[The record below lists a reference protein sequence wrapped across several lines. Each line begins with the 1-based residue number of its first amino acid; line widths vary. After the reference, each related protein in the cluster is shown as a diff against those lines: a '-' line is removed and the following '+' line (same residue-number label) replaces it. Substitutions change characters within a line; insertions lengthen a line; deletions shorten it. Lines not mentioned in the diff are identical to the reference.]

1 MWRHVK
7 VYVLRCLSSPG
18 FDSDI
23 SLLLLPPARKSIE
36 YFAKILNFSIN
47 GVIHFLFPRYF
58 CSLEV
63 FLKEFSPKLKETH
76 VQTEPLTGLKG
87 FFFFFNKKKKKALIS
102 FCVFV
107 HFLDRKTAEEI
118 EPYIWFQIHQLTTS
132 MFIFLHILIV
142 VPSFLSCMIKGPF
155 VSSLVL
161 SSPLN
166 PSSHCGGT
174 PAVCLVWFQVSTQL
188 QDREDCPHAVI
199 SWLDLSVWKSL

>member
-1 MWRHVK
+1 MKAIFRHFCFKNKKKTTLIIDKKWRQQLWRHVK

-36 YFAKILNFSIN
+36 YFPKILNFSIN

-87 FFFFFNKKKKKALIS
+87 FFFFLIKKKSTHLLLCFCSFFRQKDSRGNWALHM
-102 FCVFV
+102 VPNPPVNNLNV
-107 HFLDRKTAEEI
+107 HFSAHINCRTE
-118 EPYIWFQIHQLTTS
+118 F
-132 MFIFLHILIV
+132 FILY
-142 VPSFLSCMIKGPF
+142 
-155 VSSLVL
+155 
-161 SSPLN
+161 
-166 PSSHCGGT
+166 
-174 PAVCLVWFQVSTQL
+174 
-188 QDREDCPHAVI
+188 D
-199 SWLDLSVWKSL
+199 